1 METKMSHKIELF
13 AMVFGALA
21 STFVSDLVQKIVI
34 TTLAMLVGTTVA
46 YYWKIFLEKR
56 RNRKK

>member
-1 METKMSHKIELF
+1 MSHKIELF
-13 AMVFGALA
+13 AMIFGALA

>member
-1 METKMSHKIELF
+1 MSHKIELV
-13 AMVFGALA
+13 AMIFGALA
-21 STFVSDLVQKIVI
+21 STFVSDLLQKIVI

-56 RNRKK
+56 RKRKK